1 MKCICLF
8 NIFKYFKNR
17 KAAKEFE
24 KECKAAFEEIQCCMT
39 KRVNTSFWIIAYN
52 NGDDSRVSQLNQ
64 ELIDYIEKHPELESA
79 AYVNLKSPNLQ
90 FYLDEAGVRAF
101 KEVLIKFF
109 GEEEVEDMY
118 ARLSK
123 ENQDARIYFEE
134 LKRFKKMTLQE
145 LHKEEAEWSELT
157 ADGLAHMLNTQ
168 VSEHIKKKH
177 LEIQEN
183 MLKLIRFE
191 LKRREN
197 L

>member
-1 MKCICLF
+1 MF
-8 NIFKYFKNR
+8 NIFKYIKNR
-17 KAAKEFE
+17 KAAKEFD

-52 NGDDSRVSQLNQ
+52 NGDDSRVSWLNQ

-90 FYLDEAGVRAF
+90 FYFDEAGVRAF

-118 ARLSK
+118 VRLST
-123 ENQDARIYFEE
+123 ENRLARIYFKE
-134 LKRFKKMTLQE
+134 LESFKKMTLQE

-168 VSEHIKKKH
+168 VSDNIEQTHS
-177 LEIQEN
+177 EIQEN

>member
-1 MKCICLF
+1 MF
-8 NIFKYFKNR
+8 NIFKYIKNR

-24 KECKAAFEEIQCCMT
+24 KECKAAFEEIQFCMT
-39 KRVNTSFWIIAYN
+39 KRVNTSFWIIAHN
-52 NGDDSRVSQLNQ
+52 NGDDSRVSWLNQ
-64 ELIDYIEKHPELESA
+64 ELIDYLEKHPELESV
-79 AYVNLKSPNLQ
+79 AYINLKSPNLQ

-109 GEEEVEDMY
+109 GEAEVEDMY
-118 ARLSK
+118 VRLST
-123 ENQDARIYFEE
+123 ENRLARIYFKE
-134 LKRFKKMTLQE
+134 LESFKKMTLQE

-168 VSEHIKKKH
+168 VSENIEQAHS
-177 LEIQEN
+177 EIQEN

-191 LKRREN
+191 LKKREN

>member
-1 MKCICLF
+1 MF
-8 NIFKYFKNR
+8 NLFKYIQSR
-17 KAAKEFE
+17 KAAKKFE

-39 KRVNTSFWIIAYN
+39 KRVNTSFWIISYN
-52 NGDDSRVSQLNQ
+52 NGDDSRVSWLNQ
-64 ELIDYIEKHPELESA
+64 ELIDYLQKHPELESF

-90 FYLDEAGVRAF
+90 FYFDEAGVRAF

-109 GEEEVEDMY
+109 GEKEVEDMY
-118 ARLSK
+118 VQLSTENRL
-123 ENQDARIYFEE
+123 ARIYFKE
-134 LKRFKKMTLQE
+134 LESFKKMTLQE

-157 ADGLAHMLNTQ
+157 ADGLAHMLNIQ
-168 VSEHIKKKH
+168 VSEHIEPTH

>member
-1 MKCICLF
+1 MF
-8 NIFKYFKNR
+8 NIFKYIKNR
-17 KAAKEFE
+17 KAAKKFD

-52 NGDDSRVSQLNQ
+52 NGDDSRVSWLNQ
-64 ELIDYIEKHPELESA
+64 ELMGYLEKHPELKSV

-90 FYLDEAGVRAF
+90 FYFDEAGVRAF

-109 GEEEVEDMY
+109 GEAEVEDMY
-118 ARLSK
+118 VRLST
-123 ENQDARIYFEE
+123 ENRLARIYFKEFE
-134 LKRFKKMTLQE
+134 SFKKMSLQE

-157 ADGLAHMLNTQ
+157 ADGIAHMLNTQ
-168 VSEHIKKKH
+168 VSEHLEQTH

-191 LKRREN
+191 IKRRKA